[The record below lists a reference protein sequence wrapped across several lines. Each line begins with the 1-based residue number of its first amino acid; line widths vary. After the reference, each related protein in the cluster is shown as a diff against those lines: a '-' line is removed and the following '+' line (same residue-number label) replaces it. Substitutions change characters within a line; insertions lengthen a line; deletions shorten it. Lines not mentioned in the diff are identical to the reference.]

1 MGGGGGAMKDRR
13 SETVTGNSNSK
24 TVIYRDG
31 QSDGPR
37 ERERRTVSQRPRE
50 RQSETDTQRPR
61 ERQSETERERQS
73 ETDSQRPRGRSED
86 ADAIVH
92 LARLHSSSV
101 SVFRLAVRGWS
112 VRGIGR
118 VGNWIV
124 VHVLSCGGKVCEPVR
139 ACVRA
144 CARARVCVCAC
155 ARARAGV
162 LTST

>member
-1 MGGGGGAMKDRR
+1 M
-13 SETVTGNSNSK
+13 TGNPNSK
-24 TVIYRDG
+24 TVTYRDG
-31 QSDGPR
+31 QSD
-37 ERERRTVSQRPRE
+37 RPRE
-50 RQSETDTQRPR
+50 RGGDSQSVRDR
-61 ERQSETERERQS
+61 ER
-73 ETDSQRPRGRSED
+73 DNQRPRGLSEG

-92 LARLHSSSV
+92 LARLHSPSV

-124 VHVLSCGGKVCEPVR
+124 VHVLSCGGKVCERVR

-144 CARARVCVCAC
+144 RARARVCVCVC
-155 ARARAGV
+155 AGV